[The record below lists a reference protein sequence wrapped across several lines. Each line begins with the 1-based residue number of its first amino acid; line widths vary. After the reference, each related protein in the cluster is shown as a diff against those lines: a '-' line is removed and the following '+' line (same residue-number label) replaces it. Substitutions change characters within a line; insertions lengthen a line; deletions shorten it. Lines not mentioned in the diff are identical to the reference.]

1 VPLFLRILR
10 VERGRL
16 FINRKFD
23 FMKEVIIKDI
33 ERKTTIP
40 KSVIRKAVEK
50 VYGVKLDAPKKLT
63 KKLNKKA
70 A

>member
-1 VPLFLRILR
+1 M
-10 VERGRL
+10 ERGRL